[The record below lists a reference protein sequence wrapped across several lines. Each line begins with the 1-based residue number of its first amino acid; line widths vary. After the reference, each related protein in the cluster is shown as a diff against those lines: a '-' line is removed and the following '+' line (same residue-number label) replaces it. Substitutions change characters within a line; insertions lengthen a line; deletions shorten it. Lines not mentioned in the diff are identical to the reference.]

1 MKQKVIIVRPGEKA
15 VVEEID
21 SGYDSLEQ
29 IVGGELEFFTP
40 VMDDVVMVC
49 DRWGKKKGK
58 MPNQYIFGSLS
69 IPFIEDGKEV
79 DIFAGTVVIIG
90 YRKGKKPLLDSLTDS
105 EIDLFMDIY
114 GEPQFVMN
122 WQSKNTK
129 EK

>member
-21 SGYDSLEQ
+21 FGYDSLEQ
-29 IVGGELEFFTP
+29 IIGGELEFFTS
-40 VMDDVVMVC
+40 VMDDVVVIC

-58 MPNQYIFGSLS
+58 MPNRYIFGNLS
-69 IPFIEDGKEV
+69 IPFIEDGEEV
-79 DIFAGTVVIIG
+79 DIFAGTIIIIG
-90 YRKGKKPLLDSLTDS
+90 YRKGKESLLDSLTES

-122 WQSKNTK
+122 WSENTK